1 MSDLNEKYKKLLNQE
16 PIIDTDQSLNKDLH
30 NYEKKAAEV
39 EIRKSE
45 KAKIVEDSVI
55 RVNLDY
61 EYGEP
66 LPYSE
71 HSPSDKFKI
80 SKLNGMPEKPDKREK
95 TVIELIFVRF
105 LIVLIVAIIAFIVMF
120 NRINSYVKPDVVFV
134 EEDTTNTVP
143 ENITKTE
150 KTQYNQLNITDQYY
164 KNAIKISTLYFSD
177 DKDGEKSEY
186 IQIDGLRNETIEKNI
201 NDKLKQEADRL
212 RKEIMNLNPNAT
224 DYFMQSYVTAN
235 FGNMISVRYQCYA
248 VEPNNSN
255 GVSGTL
261 WHGGTNV
268 ITLSLVDGREL
279 YLDDIFAPENI
290 NSILLGSSYNY
301 FISDHTEMANDAEF
315 RLIPSKSV
323 GQVEE
328 EQYAFVYSVTN
339 NIKNQKISV
348 LPNGVILFS
357 KNGSVSN
364 DLIINSDEDVN
375 SGNYWKEIGIE
386 FINFYDKIILFDKN
400 REENLYDGKYMA
412 IGPFE
417 LFTNS
422 INVIEKNYQNGDN
435 YHVDVSIVNE
445 SGIELPQEVQKTIST
460 YVSEKISSLV
470 KDAKELKKN
479 FTAISGYVTVTHD
492 TLKYNSETGSYEED
506 PKAQGKYD
514 CFGSITVLVTTKERF
529 KTVLYSQA
537 MKIARNASNEGYGVR
552 YFDNESKYSKNKYE
566 DIELELDNLGNIIKE
581 DGKEILPG
589 IED

>member
-30 NYEKKAAEV
+30 NYEKKAAEA

-143 ENITKTE
+143 ENTTKTE
-150 KTQYNQLNITDQYY
+150 KTQYNQLSITDQYY

-201 NDKLKQEADRL
+201 NDKLKKEADRL
-212 RKEIMNLNPNAT
+212 RKEIMNLNPKAT
-224 DYFMQSYVTAN
+224 DFFLQSYVTAN

-248 VEPNNSN
+248 IEPDNSS
-255 GVSGTL
+255 GMGGTL

-268 ITLSLVDGREL
+268 VTLSLVDGRDL

-290 NSILLGSSYNY
+290 NTILLGSSYNY
-301 FISDHTEMANDAEF
+301 FISDN
-315 RLIPSKSV
+315 
-323 GQVEE
+323 
-328 EQYAFVYSVTN
+328 
-339 NIKNQKISV
+339 
-348 LPNGVILFS
+348 
-357 KNGSVSN
+357 
-364 DLIINSDEDVN
+364 
-375 SGNYWKEIGIE
+375 
-386 FINFYDKIILFDKN
+386 
-400 REENLYDGKYMA
+400 
-412 IGPFE
+412 
-417 LFTNS
+417 
-422 INVIEKNYQNGDN
+422 
-435 YHVDVSIVNE
+435 
-445 SGIELPQEVQKTIST
+445 
-460 YVSEKISSLV
+460 
-470 KDAKELKKN
+470 
-479 FTAISGYVTVTHD
+479 
-492 TLKYNSETGSYEED
+492 
-506 PKAQGKYD
+506 
-514 CFGSITVLVTTKERF
+514 
-529 KTVLYSQA
+529 
-537 MKIARNASNEGYGVR
+537 
-552 YFDNESKYSKNKYE
+552 
-566 DIELELDNLGNIIKE
+566 
-581 DGKEILPG
+581 
-589 IED
+589 